1 MYRAYGKAKYGPKK
15 KTHILISFVCESVS
29 IYISISPLEW
39 NSLHLSLPEICMYY
53 VGELIGIRIVYV
65 PNDTTIT
72 KQNLHICI

>member
-1 MYRAYGKAKYGPKK
+1 MVKQNTDQKK

-53 VGELIGIRIVYV
+53 VGELIGIR
-65 PNDTTIT
+65 TIT